1 VKILKVRNVPMYY
14 VVWPDNV
21 KSSYTYNKTW
31 AKEHCRRILA
41 NEDEMELKLG
51 YIRKVR
57 DFQ

>member
-1 VKILKVRNVPMYY
+1 MKILKVRNLPMYY

-21 KSSYTYNKTW
+21 KSLSTYNKTW

-41 NEDEMELKLG
+41 GEDEMELKVGLVG
-51 YIRKVR
+51 KLR